1 MKNLFHE
8 LAQRRDD
15 SFALHNKSRTYI
27 DINSVRN
34 QFILITSEGLSGV
47 NLSVPSPTR
56 RPTTSLFSLSDSAN
70 LIRMFGEFRLDR
82 ALRYAFLKF
91 AFEI

>member
-34 QFILITSEGLSGV
+34 QFILITSEGLSAGLYILERKIKGSGDGKG
-47 NLSVPSPTR
+47 NQKGKKEKKR
-56 RPTTSLFSLSDSAN
+56 N
-70 LIRMFGEFRLDR
+70 FGENITF
-82 ALRYAFLKF
+82 YSTKS
-91 AFEI
+91 